1 VDGTDV
7 RVVRDP
13 ALAVLRDEVRAW
25 VEEFIVAEAK
35 RIDADDVYPLRIVQ
49 DGAARGFTSLGLP
62 AEFGG
67 GGRGLTE
74 CSVMFEEIGR
84 ASPGVGIS
92 FITIF
97 QAQTMLR
104 LFGNERLQ
112 REFLPRFSQGL
123 ITSYALT
130 EAAHGSDITSLTTK
144 AVRTADG
151 WLLDGAKAFITS
163 SEAAEVLII
172 LAETPEGVSVFLLE
186 RERPGVTLYV
196 GERSQTIGLRNG
208 PHMDMRLESV
218 QLPDYYLVGV
228 EGKGVRQAVTVLNH
242 SRTLAAAISVGIA
255 ESAFRDAVEWV
266 MNRRAFGQALFEFQG
281 LQWKLADM
289 RTKIDAARLL
299 VRQAAALHDSG
310 AKGIGESSMAKLFAA
325 ESATACALD
334 AVQMGGAYGVS
345 ENAPFGRYLR
355 DAKAYE
361 IGGGS
366 SEILRNTIAK
376 EIKKDYQGTA

>member
-1 VDGTDV
+1 MRIVD
-7 RVVRDP
+7 DP
-13 ALAVLRDEVRAW
+13 QLTALQEEIRAW
-25 VEEFIVAEAK
+25 VSERILPHAK
-35 RIDADDVYPLRIVQ
+35 RIDAEDFYPLDIVK
-49 DGAARGFTSLGLP
+49 DGAARGYTSLGLP
-62 AEFGG
+62 REYGG
-67 GGRGLTE
+67 GGQGVTE
-74 CSVMFEEIGR
+74 CSVMFEEIGKV
-84 ASPGVGIS
+84 SPGVGIS

-104 LFGNERLQ
+104 LFAGDRLKS
-112 REFLPRFSQGL
+112 EFLPRFRQGL

-130 EAAHGSDITSLTTK
+130 EAEHGSDITSLGTK
-144 AVRTADG
+144 AKRTAEG
-151 WLLDGAKAFITS
+151 WVLNGSKAFITS
-163 SEAAEVLII
+163 SEAAEVFVI
-172 LAETPEGVSVFLLE
+172 LAETPAGVSVFLLE

-208 PHMDMRLESV
+208 PHMDMRLDGTVIPEH
-218 QLPDYYLVGV
+218 YLIGT

-255 ESAFRDAVEWV
+255 EAALADAMQWV
-266 MNRRAFGQALFEFQG
+266 LNRRAFGQLLFEFQG
-281 LQWKLADM
+281 LQWKFADM

-299 VRQAAALHDSG
+299 IRQAAAIHDAG
-310 AKGIGESSMAKLFAA
+310 GLAIAESSMAKLFAA
-325 ESATACALD
+325 EMATECALD
-334 AVQMGGAYGVS
+334 AIQMGGAYGVS

-376 EIKKDYQGTA
+376 EIRKDFEREK